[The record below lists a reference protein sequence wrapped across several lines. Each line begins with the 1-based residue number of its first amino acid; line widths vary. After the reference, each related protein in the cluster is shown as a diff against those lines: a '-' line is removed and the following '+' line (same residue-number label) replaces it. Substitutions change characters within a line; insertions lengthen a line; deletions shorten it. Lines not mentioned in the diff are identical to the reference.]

1 LKDKLADADEEK
13 SIAYF
18 LAKPA
23 TNLAC
28 TGRAMCRPEGTMP
41 HSLQVKFLNFITV
54 CIINMIRSFI

>member
-1 LKDKLADADEEK
+1 MQLLKLKDKLAEADEEK

-41 HSLQVKFLNFITV
+41 HSLQVKFFG
-54 CIINMIRSFI
+54 

>member
-1 LKDKLADADEEK
+1 MQLLKLKDKLADADEEK

-41 HSLQVKFLNFITV
+41 HSGKVFKFYYGVYN
-54 CIINMIRSFI
+54 